1 MELKSASAITGSRDV
16 HRADLESNMDRHP
29 GIEWLARTG
38 YAARGTVFLIL
49 GYFTSLAAIEAR
61 RPLDTKD
68 ALKTLLTQPLGSFL
82 LFAVAAGLLCFACWR
97 AAQSLLDTDG
107 CGDDLR
113 GLWRRLVYGAAGL
126 FYAVFASVALS
137 MIFGYAHGSSD
148 AAVRDWT
155 AWLLAKPAGQW
166 IVVAAGLA
174 MMAGGL
180 GTGIAGLRAEFEA
193 RLNLARRPRW
203 FVTRLGSAGYLAR
216 ACVLAIVGL
225 FLVFAAVDSNSNE
238 STGFAGALRVIQ
250 TQTYGTALIACTAAG
265 FMAFGL
271 FGLSQAAFRRIATR
285 CSWPHI

>member
-1 MELKSASAITGSRDV
+1 MLPVVSSAS
-16 HRADLESNMDRHP
+16 LESKMDRHP

-38 YAARGTVFLIL
+38 YAARGTVFIIL
-49 GYFTSLAAIEAR
+49 GYFTALAAIEAR

-68 ALKTLLTQPLGSFL
+68 ALKALLTQPLGSFL

-97 AAQSLLDTDG
+97 AVQSLLDTDH
-107 CGDDLR
+107 CGGDLK

-126 FYAVFASVALS
+126 FYVGFASVALS

-148 AAVRDWT
+148 QAVRDWT
-155 AWLLAKPAGQW
+155 AWLLARPAGQW
-166 IVVAAGLA
+166 IVAAAGLA

-180 GTGIAGLRAEFEA
+180 GTGIAGLRAEFKG
-193 RLNLARRPRW
+193 RLDLAERPRW
-203 FVTRLGSAGYLAR
+203 FVTLLGSAGYLAR

-225 FLVFAAVDSNSNE
+225 FLVFAAVDSNSSE

-250 TQTYGTALIACTAAG
+250 SQAHGTALIACAAAG